1 MKFPDQRALVKALRR
16 QDPRALEAA
25 IDLYGGYVMAV
36 ARYTL
41 GSIGTRE
48 DAEEVVSD
56 VFATLWRKASS
67 LNPDSNL
74 KPWLAVVARNTSL
87 DCRRSFVPIQEFNE
101 QTASV
106 SDAQAATAFIDTAQ
120 DQTVD
125 LALETLE
132 PIDRELFKRRY
143 FEEQDIATIAKD
155 TRLSESAVR
164 SRLYRGR
171 HNLRD
176 KLEGQ
181 GGKA

>member
-1 MKFPDQRALVKALRR
+1 MKFSDQRALVKALRR
-16 QDPRALEAA
+16 QDLRALEVA

-56 VFATLWRKASS
+56 VFVTLWRKSSS

-87 DCRRSFVPIQEFNE
+87 DRRRSFVPTQEFNE
-101 QTASV
+101 QTTSV
-106 SDAQAATAFIDTAQ
+106 SDAKTAAAFTDTAQ
-120 DQTVD
+120 NQVID

-132 PIDRELFKRRY
+132 PINSELLKRRY

-155 TRLSESAVR
+155 TSLSESAVR